1 MTEAR
6 IIILEQH
13 AKSTDSTMGRV
24 ETKLDTIVET
34 LNSLVRIEER
44 QSVINIRLNE
54 GTQTM
59 QSHETRLQT
68 IEVKMPGLIEK
79 SGWLVGGMLSTLAIV
94 GAALVHGVIK

>member
-1 MTEAR
+1 MSEAR

-13 AKSTDSTMGRV
+13 AKATDTTMGRV
-24 ETKLDTIVET
+24 ENKIDTIVET

-59 QSHETRLQT
+59 LSHESRIQA
-68 IEVKMPGLIEK
+68 IETKMPGLIEK
-79 SGWLVGGMLSTLAIV
+79 AGWIVAGMLGIV
-94 GAALVHGVIK
+94 GMVAAAAGRVLLK